1 MRVCSRG
8 SREYLI
14 GARAHCATH
23 TNMDMCTI
31 LSCAHQILS
40 RAHQIF
46 SREHQILSRAH
57 KKRLL
62 FSSFRPFSGTVKC
75 FYLFIFYAILKYKNR
90 SIHSSPHSTLSPCH
104 SRSHTHT
111 HTETSA
117 HRLNA
122 NGARPGTLQLI
133 G

>member
-8 SREYLI
+8 SHEYLI

-46 SREHQILSRAH
+46 SREHQILARAH
-57 KKRLL
+57 EKRYI
-62 FSSFRPFSGTVKC
+62 C
-75 FYLFIFYAILKYKNR
+75 FLPHVPYYQNTSRLR
-90 SIHSSPHSTLSPCH
+90 MEIHLP
-104 SRSHTHT
+104 
-111 HTETSA
+111 
-117 HRLNA
+117 
-122 NGARPGTLQLI
+122 
-133 G
+133 